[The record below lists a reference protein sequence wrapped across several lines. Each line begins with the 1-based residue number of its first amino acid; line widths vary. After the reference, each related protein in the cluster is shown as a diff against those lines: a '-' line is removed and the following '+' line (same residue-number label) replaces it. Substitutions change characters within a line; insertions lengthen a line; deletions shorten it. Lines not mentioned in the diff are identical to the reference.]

1 MIATMSDQ
9 GRSQRDRYIRHTL
22 RRELAAATGA
32 RRAPRAYAHPNRLLS
47 LIIVDETTPTHL
59 HRVTCFGALVV
70 DMIGGDPH
78 FALYHRSSSRDADRG
93 SLLAHLRALSE
104 DRHVVLAS
112 SYPVERFADH
122 CHVLLDGLA
131 FLEILEVDDSIDPA
145 GLTLLNARE
154 RLMDGVASAFD
165 LPVNDRG
172 NAAERAEYASVRAQ
186 VAWLAYVS
194 STFDERR
201 VRSLFAAYRAWQ
213 ALERAKPLP
222 F

>member
-1 MIATMSDQ
+1 M
-9 GRSQRDRYIRHTL
+9 RHAL
-22 RRELAAATGA
+22 RREVAAAMGA
-32 RRAPRAYAHPNRLLS
+32 RRAARAYAHPNRLVS
-47 LIIVDETTPTHL
+47 LVIVDEMTPVHL
-59 HRVTCFGALVV
+59 HRLTCFGALVV
-70 DMIGGDPH
+70 DIIGGDPH
-78 FALYHRSSSRDADRG
+78 FALYHRSTSRGAERR
-93 SLLAHLRALSE
+93 SLLAGLRALSE

-112 SYPVERFADH
+112 SHPFERFADH

-131 FLEILEVDDSIDPA
+131 FLEIIEVDDSIEPA

-165 LPVNDRG
+165 LQVSGRGDAADR
-172 NAAERAEYASVRAQ
+172 ARYAGVRAQ

-194 STFDERR
+194 GSFDERR

-213 ALERAKPLP
+213 ALQRARPLL